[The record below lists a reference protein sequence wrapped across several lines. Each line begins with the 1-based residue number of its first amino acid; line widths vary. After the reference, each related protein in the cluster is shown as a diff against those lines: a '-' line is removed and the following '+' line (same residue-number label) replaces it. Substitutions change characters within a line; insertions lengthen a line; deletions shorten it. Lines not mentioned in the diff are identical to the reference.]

1 MAAVDGEDAPSSQ
14 DDRSL
19 EKIQG
24 RLQNHMSMEY
34 TDAESSSF
42 SHEIT

>member
-1 MAAVDGEDAPSSQ
+1 MAALDGEDAPSSQ

-19 EKIQG
+19 ENQG

-34 TDAESSSF
+34 TNAESSSF